1 LYLCFKRLHGGG
13 ETGYSG
19 LYGGKVGHDTV
30 LLIRDHDVNP
40 PRYLNEKAKGTN
52 VKVLRF

>member
-1 LYLCFKRLHGGG
+1 LYLCFKCLNGGG
-13 ETGYSG
+13 EST
-19 LYGGKVGHDTV
+19 YGGSEIGGGSHFL

-40 PRYLNEKAKGTN
+40 PRDLNEKAKGTN